1 MDCSTPIE
9 FPYYAGNNPVAV
21 RKDICCHCGEG
32 GTEIDAALL
41 QKYKTVLPVCRACK
55 LIKDIP
61 KRNPINKYGIDIPGD
76 SLEGVVSVRLQMDC
90 STPIEFP
97 YYAGNNPVAVRK
109 DICCHCGEGGT
120 EIDAALLQKYKT
132 VLPVCR
138 ACKLIKD
145 IPKRN
150 PIK

>member
-1 MDCSTPIE
+1 MRMV
-9 FPYYAGNNPVAV
+9 PYLNFTNLSL
-21 RKDICCHCGEG
+21 R
-32 GTEIDAALL
+32 
-41 QKYKTVLPVCRACK
+41 CRPACK
-55 LIKDIP
+55 TKVN
-61 KRNPINKYGIDIPGD
+61 KRNKERYDYTCGSVIVPEGD
-76 SLEGVVSVRLQMDC
+76 SLEGVVSVRQQMDC

-120 EIDAALLQKYKT
+120 ERDAALLQKYKT

-150 PIK
+150 PINMQILLMN